1 MAHVTIYTKPYCPYC
16 MAARAREN
24 TRGFEVQAAQRTPA
38 PRSCSKGAPQPSQTG
53 ASRKVM
59 RLQASAERPWVC
71 VAAPWSSALGG
82 RIRSSNPRAGTPRC
96 GSRGFHSASA
106 APSRRFMSAPPI
118 LFDRALHRRRLDRA
132 AEGFSAAGFLKARAA
147 DDVVMRL
154 EAIMRS
160 FPLAVDLGARDGAFA
175 RALLESDARDKI
187 GLLVEADLSAAM
199 LAGRPGPRVQ
209 LDEERLP
216 FAEESLDLVVS
227 TLALH
232 WTNDLPGA
240 LIQIRQALK
249 PDGLFVGAIFG
260 GATLTEL
267 RQSLIQADSEL
278 SGGAGPRIS
287 PFADILDAAALLQ
300 RAGFALP
307 VADIDR
313 VQVSYAHPLAL
324 IAEVRAMGESSVLA
338 GPDRRPLTRAV
349 LARACEVYAERFSRP
364 DGRVGAT
371 FEIITMTGWAPHPD
385 QQQPLRPGS
394 AKTRLADALGVPELP
409 AGEQAGS

>member
-1 MAHVTIYTKPYCPYC
+1 
-16 MAARAREN
+16 
-24 TRGFEVQAAQRTPA
+24 
-38 PRSCSKGAPQPSQTG
+38 
-53 ASRKVM
+53 
-59 RLQASAERPWVC
+59 
-71 VAAPWSSALGG
+71 
-82 RIRSSNPRAGTPRC
+82 
-96 GSRGFHSASA
+96 
-106 APSRRFMSAPPI
+106 MSAPPI

-132 AEGFSAAGFLKARAA
+132 AEGYSAAGFLKARAA

-175 RALLESDARDKI
+175 RALVASDAREKI

-240 LIQIRQALK
+240 LIQVRRALK

-260 GATLTEL
+260 GATLTEF
-267 RQSLIQADSEL
+267 RQSLMQADSEL
-278 SGGAGPRIS
+278 SGGAGPRVS
-287 PFADILDAAALLQ
+287 PFADVLDAAALLQ

-307 VADIDR
+307 VADVDR
-313 VQVSYAHPLAL
+313 VQVGYAHAMDLVRDL
-324 IAEVRAMGESSVLA
+324 RAMGETNVLA
-338 GPDRRPLTRAV
+338 ERRPLSRRL
-349 LARACEVYAERFSRP
+349 LARAGEVYAERFARP
-364 DGRVGAT
+364 DGRIVAT
-371 FEIITMTGWAPHPD
+371 FEIVTMTGWAPHPD

-394 AKTRLADALGVPELP
+394 AKMRLADALGVREQSTGEK
-409 AGEQAGS
+409 AGG